1 MFENKDKIKIALPSK
16 GRLRK
21 DLDALF
27 VSKNI
32 KISNQTEERNYLATI
47 DGLDNLLIYFLS
59 AKEITGRL
67 DEGSIHLGL
76 TCDDL
81 VQEKI
86 RNFDAKV
93 DKLLQL
99 DFGKADL
106 VVAIPNLWIDV
117 ISMADLEEV
126 SNFQRMK
133 TSKRIR
139 VATKYPNLTNS
150 FFSNRGVV
158 DYRTV
163 ESHGSTESAPFNGF
177 ADIISDITS
186 TGQTLKANNL
196 RVLDDGLILKSSAAI
211 FKSKS
216 VDWNDNLNEVCNH
229 FIHLI
234 K

>member
-1 MFENKDKIKIALPSK
+1 MFDNKDKIKIALPSK

-27 VSKNI
+27 ISKNI
-32 KISNQTEERNYLATI
+32 KISNQAEDRNYLATI

-86 RNFDAKV
+86 RNFDARV

-106 VVAIPNLWIDV
+106 VVAVPNLWIDV
-117 ISMADLEEV
+117 ISMACLLYTSPSPRDATL
-126 SNFQRMK
+126 SRM
-133 TSKRIR
+133 
-139 VATKYPNLTNS
+139 P
-150 FFSNRGVV
+150 
-158 DYRTV
+158 
-163 ESHGSTESAPFNGF
+163 
-177 ADIISDITS
+177 
-186 TGQTLKANNL
+186 
-196 RVLDDGLILKSSAAI
+196 SSA
-211 FKSKS
+211 
-216 VDWNDNLNEVCNH
+216 
-229 FIHLI
+229 
-234 K
+234 

>member
-1 MFENKDKIKIALPSK
+1 MFDNKDKIKIALPSK

-32 KISNQTEERNYLATI
+32 KISNQTEDRNYLATI

-99 DFGKADL
+99 GY
-106 VVAIPNLWIDV
+106 ID
-117 ISMADLEEV
+117 
-126 SNFQRMK
+126 K
-133 TSKRIR
+133 
-139 VATKYPNLTNS
+139 
-150 FFSNRGVV
+150 
-158 DYRTV
+158 
-163 ESHGSTESAPFNGF
+163 
-177 ADIISDITS
+177 
-186 TGQTLKANNL
+186 NNL
-196 RVLDDGLILKSSAAI
+196 FVTGGSAGGIMTAWI
-211 FKSKS
+211 IGKTNRFKAAAVIKPVMNWISKTL
-216 VDWNDNLNEVCNH
+216 VADNYFNYANYRYKGQPWENFDEYWKFSPISLVGNIC
-229 FIHLI
+229 LLYTSPSPRDQRGSGMAGWG
-234 K
+234 

>member
-1 MFENKDKIKIALPSK
+1 MFDNKDKIKIALPSK

-32 KISNQTEERNYLATI
+32 KISNQTEDRNYLARI

-106 VVAIPNLWIDV
+106 VELFRF
-117 ISMADLEEV
+117 L
-126 SNFQRMK
+126 
-133 TSKRIR
+133 
-139 VATKYPNLTNS
+139 
-150 FFSNRGVV
+150 
-158 DYRTV
+158 
-163 ESHGSTESAPFNGF
+163 
-177 ADIISDITS
+177 
-186 TGQTLKANNL
+186 
-196 RVLDDGLILKSSAAI
+196 
-211 FKSKS
+211 
-216 VDWNDNLNEVCNH
+216 
-229 FIHLI
+229 
-234 K
+234 